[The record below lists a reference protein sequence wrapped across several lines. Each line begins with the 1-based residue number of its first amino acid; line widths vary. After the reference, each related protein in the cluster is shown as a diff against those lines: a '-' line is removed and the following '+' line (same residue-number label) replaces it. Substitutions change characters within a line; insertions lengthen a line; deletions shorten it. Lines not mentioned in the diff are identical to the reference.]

1 MRLEANDVGDSNAEQ
16 RGEEDRQHQQDK
28 DQALKRRGALGE
40 PGHVLGEFRLLLS
53 ALLNGFLQRGQ
64 IIFQVAQGAFLLG
77 GVKGESTLIGLKP
90 CDGLLQRLQVYL
102 DRPLSEK
109 VRCGRDHVAFEQWK
123 HLADKRQDRFGDA
136 DGAFKLAW
144 LVQWRDGLGQCRL
157 RRRGTRRWFRR
168 HDGRRMQRLHRFSIG
183 CRFAFRRSRVLGWHA
198 ADQSF
203 GLVIICEPDL
213 RSSGFW
219 RLRKLDFRDDFANL
233 PGRQDGVGWIWS
245 QGVNHASIAQ
255 VNYMGRRGIPP
266 IRTRAS
272 RLVSLEQE
280 LTVNPVAARALRSL
294 QRNIL
299 AGVITIG
306 PLFVTWLIFSFLLG
320 SLAQAGRPLVYV
332 FTYIFPEDSLTQPWV
347 QSVLAVLL
355 TLVVLYVV
363 GRLMSEVI
371 GRQAFNLFE
380 STLQRLPVVAK
391 VYSSVRQL
399 LDSMMVKKDSTQR
412 VVLVDFPIAGQ
423 KSIGFLT
430 RTLVDS
436 TTGEELAAVLLPN
449 AINPTSAFLQ
459 ILPLRRVTPTDLN
472 MEQAMSMLLTGG
484 AVAPESLQF
493 SQPQE
498 AALPERS

>member
-1 MRLEANDVGDSNAEQ
+1 
-16 RGEEDRQHQQDK
+16 
-28 DQALKRRGALGE
+28 
-40 PGHVLGEFRLLLS
+40 
-53 ALLNGFLQRGQ
+53 
-64 IIFQVAQGAFLLG
+64 
-77 GVKGESTLIGLKP
+77 
-90 CDGLLQRLQVYL
+90 
-102 DRPLSEK
+102 
-109 VRCGRDHVAFEQWK
+109 
-123 HLADKRQDRFGDA
+123 
-136 DGAFKLAW
+136 
-144 LVQWRDGLGQCRL
+144 
-157 RRRGTRRWFRR
+157 
-168 HDGRRMQRLHRFSIG
+168 
-183 CRFAFRRSRVLGWHA
+183 
-198 ADQSF
+198 
-203 GLVIICEPDL
+203 
-213 RSSGFW
+213 
-219 RLRKLDFRDDFANL
+219 
-233 PGRQDGVGWIWS
+233 
-245 QGVNHASIAQ
+245 
-255 VNYMGRRGIPP
+255 MGRRGIPP

-363 GRLMSEVI
+363 GRLTSEVI

-436 TTGEELAAVLLPN
+436 NTGEELAAVLLPN